1 MDLVNLSSLLKHI
14 TPRVPDQLPVSFAIP
29 SEGENSKNKN
39 PSNNKKQKRK
49 Y

>member
-14 TPRVPDQLPVSFAIP
+14 TSRVPDQLPVSFAIP